1 MIALRFVSRIAQDL
15 DHTILCSI
23 SPIPNFDDRINDSK
37 QTTSKCPVSP
47 SNLVSL
53 LPLPPTLQHFDQ
65 IDDDFPYDDD
75 DASLAP
81 NTRTYFRPGAKM
93 ALKLCSILGIVHV
106 YTAAQRTYTNNILR
120 ELDTDRRLFREVI
133 HRDDFPEIVQ
143 GGKDLNVTT
152 NNMQRAI
159 LFDDRVSNFKP
170 QNYENGVAVRA
181 FTPERVRKCY
191 DGSWS
196 AYLKEL
202 KEMSRLVGIA
212 FWSSVH
218 LSGDVR
224 KVVKYV
230 RNGAD
235 TIE

>member
-1 MIALRFVSRIAQDL
+1 MIALRFGSRIAQDL
-15 DHTILCSI
+15 DHTIICSI
-23 SPIPNFDDRINDSK
+23 SPIPNFDGRINNPE
-37 QTTSKCPVSP
+37 QATSKCPVSP

-65 IDDDFPYDDD
+65 IDDDFPYDD
-75 DASLAP
+75 ASLVP

-106 YTAAQRTYTNNILR
+106 YTAAQRTYTYNILR
-120 ELDTDRRLFREVI
+120 ELDTDRSLFGEVI
-133 HRDDFPEIVQ
+133 HRDDFPEIVRS
-143 GGKDLNVTT
+143 GKDLKVVT

-159 LFDDRVSNFKP
+159 LFDDRASNFKP
-170 QNYENGVAVRA
+170 QNYENGVTVRA
-181 FTPERVRKCY
+181 FTPETVRKCY

-196 AYLKEL
+196 TYLEEL

-212 FWSSVH
+212 LWSSVH

-224 KVVKYV
+224 KVVSYV
-230 RNGAD
+230 RSWTD
-235 TIE
+235 TTE

>member
-1 MIALRFVSRIAQDL
+1 MIVLKFGSGIAQDL
-15 DHTILCSI
+15 DHTIICSI
-23 SPIPNFDDRINDSK
+23 SPIPNFDDRINVSK

-53 LPLPPTLQHFDQ
+53 LPTPPILKHFDQ
-65 IDDDFPYDDD
+65 IDDDFPYDV
-75 DASLAP
+75 ASLAP

-120 ELDTDRRLFREVI
+120 ELDTDRSLFREVI
-133 HRDDFPEIVQ
+133 HRDDFPEIVKS
-143 GGKDLNVTT
+143 GKDLNIVT

-159 LFDDRVSNFKP
+159 LFDDRVSNFIP
-170 QNYENGVAVRA
+170 QSYENGVAVRA
-181 FTPERVRKCY
+181 FTPDTVRKCY

-196 AYLKEL
+196 TYLEEL

-224 KVVKYV
+224 KVVNYV
-230 RNGAD
+230 RSWTDN
-235 TIE
+235 TQ